1 MEQHYYVCM
10 YIMSYIYIY
19 ICIYIQIDSSSKDV
33 SKKRCA
39 SYVTDWTRKF
49 DYVIETQLK

>member
-1 MEQHYYVCM
+1 MYVC
-10 YIMSYIYIY
+10 ISCHIYIYIY